1 MTRKLV
7 TIREVGRIEPI
18 DGADRIELAHIDGWQ
33 CVVRKGEFKPGD
45 RCLFF
50 EIDSVLPELAPFAF
64 LKNFRELYNGKRGSV
79 LKTVRLRNQISQ
91 GLALPLSVCDNLGIE
106 DVDSVGDL
114 ADAIGVWKY
123 DPPPPTS
130 LGGDPVGKNPSWF
143 PRTDEERVQNMRPDQ
158 LAGSWSITEKIDGA
172 SMSVWVENGIV
183 GVGGHTWAFDSV
195 KSSSSYAR
203 VARESGILEWLA
215 KQPSRLCIQGELAGP
230 GIQGNPL
237 RLDRLTFFIFMIHDG
252 TTKFTQEAID
262 YIYSKMDTVDKTTV
276 RQVPAVGFVDF
287 SGTQDDIDLALKWAN
302 GSSLVSPLRPC
313 EGLVFRDEVDGN
325 RSFKSVSAEYLANE

>member
-50 EIDSVLPELAPFAF
+50 EIDSVLPELPAFAF
-64 LKNFRELYNGKRGSV
+64 LGSFRELYNGKRGAV
-79 LKTVRLRNQISQ
+79 LKTVRLRGQISQ
-91 GLALPLSVCDNLGIE
+91 GLALPLTVCDNLGI
-106 DVDSVGDL
+106 DDPHGVDDL

-123 DPPPPTS
+123 DPPPPVS
-130 LGGDPVGKNPSWF
+130 LGGDPLGRNPSWF
-143 PRTDEERVQNMRPDQ
+143 PRTDEERVENLKPED
-158 LAGSWSITEKIDGA
+158 LAGSWSITEKIDGS

-183 GVGGHTWAFDSV
+183 GVGGHTWAFDPV
-195 KSSSSYAR
+195 KSYSSYAR
-203 VARESGILEWLA
+203 IARESGLLEWLA
-215 KQPSRLCIQGELAGP
+215 NQPSRLCVQGELAGP

-237 RLDRLTFFIFMIHDG
+237 KLDRLTFFVFMIHDG
-252 TTKFTQEAID
+252 ATKFTQKMID
-262 YIYSKMDTVDKTTV
+262 YIYDKMDTVDKTIV
-276 RQVPAVGFVDF
+276 RQVPAIGFVNF
-287 SGTQDDIDLALKWAN
+287 PGVQDDIECVLNWAN
-302 GSSLVSPLRPC
+302 GPSQIPPLRPR

-325 RSFKSVSAEYLANE
+325 RSFKSVSAEYLATR